1 MTAMATAM
9 DRHIQQTNERLQC
22 IKEALGSPAGFQSA
36 ARELLEWCSDSRAFQ
51 KVFEQNLIACLTVVN
66 RVAAQQGFDLDLGY
80 RLLAV
85 CAAQRDKFSSKSASL
100 LTVWCE
106 DLGRLL
112 LLRHQKTR
120 EGDGLSKL
128 PPGMHQPLQKTLP
141 PGIQG
146 ESTMTA
152 LRWQQTPPNG
162 HGSQQLSVVTT
173 VWGMSPN
180 TQSGPL
186 AHNSYNGTNTS
197 ASQGPYS
204 QGQHGYPGVMT
215 PKPYPPQG
223 MPSRQPTPTYNGYRH
238 TPTPMGTA
246 IGPSMTN
253 GGPAAG
259 GDYQGSSAALNA
271 ATLVARAAAAAT
283 ATATATASVV
293 AFQDQHQH
301 ETDMG
306 NQYHNQMQNMPSQ
319 QFQQGYG
326 PPGPQQM
333 SSGPPVGNH
342 MSNHM
347 NNTVGGP
354 MSSMPGSMIPINSSA
369 MSTANTMNP
378 QIAMN
383 GSIGVNKSGMQG
395 VQNIGGSGQPMYPL
409 PSPAMGPQTRARS
422 APYPNPSQYMV
433 QKRQAQYGTVMAHQY
448 GPSIQQYGPV
458 SQQPYNT
465 AQFSGGQGIQYPKL
479 PPQFPP
485 SIQQQHLPSSG
496 YPPQQQMRQS
506 MRPQAPAY
514 TPQQEHYYTQNHM
527 NGVPQQT
534 PYGNHYVGPQSFQR
548 NINYQHSPIPGNP
561 TPPLTP
567 ASNSIPP
574 YISPNSGDIKPSYQ
588 DIKPQIP
595 PTKDDE
601 LRLTFPVRDGII
613 LPPFR
618 LEHNLAVSNHFFQL
632 KPSVYQT
639 LMWRSDL
646 ELQLKCF
653 HHEDRQMNTN
663 WPASVQVSVNA
674 TPVPIDRGENK
685 TSHKPLYLK
694 DVCQPGRNTIQI
706 TVTACCCSHLFLLH
720 LVHRPTVRSVLQGLL
735 RNRLLPAEHCIS
747 KIKRNFNSVAATN
760 STMNGEDVV
769 EQTAIK
775 VSLKC
780 PITFKRVTL
789 PARGQDCKHIQCFD
803 LESYLQMNCERG
815 AWRCPVCNKTA
826 YLEGLEVDQYI
837 WAILTNLSNSEV
849 EEVTME
855 ATASWK
861 PISPK
866 QEHDQD
872 PCAAQKKF
880 KAMSPGSMTMPT
892 TSTWEVGQALS
903 PYSAM
908 PPPDMQSIANGS
920 ITNGHNLPNG
930 MNYRGMN
937 GSYEFS
943 SDYGSPLSRLNDS
956 VASLDPLVAME
967 KSLNQ
972 QMCPP
977 GMHDQS
983 SQQMSHP
990 ATSASTLGTSQGHQ
1004 SSNYQQNAPLTPSST
1019 QNQGMM
1025 QHGPNTPHT
1034 PHTPHTPGNGGPP
1047 SIPPPS
1053 VGTHG
1058 NSIEANNNN
1067 SNSNPPN
1074 SQPSSVTNDNSLS
1087 HTADLSDLN
1096 FDPAAV
1102 IDGEGQGQEGLNL
1115 LPESVVDPMEL
1126 LCYLDPPEISTSGN
1140 SSTTSGSTTN
1150 TTTVNSS
1157 ATTSTS
1163 NSTNDDILA
1172 FF

>member
-9 DRHIQQTNERLQC
+9 ERHIQQTNERLQC
-22 IKEALGSPAGFQSA
+22 IKEALGSPSGFQSA

-51 KVFEQNLIACLTVVN
+51 KVFEQNLINCLTVVN

-85 CAAQRDKFSSKSASL
+85 CAAQRDKFSPKSASL
-100 LTVWCE
+100 LSVWCE

-120 EGDGLSKL
+120 EGDGLPKL
-128 PPGMHQPLQKTLP
+128 TPGMHQSLQKTLP
-141 PGIQG
+141 PVQG
-146 ESTMTA
+146 DSTMTA
-152 LRWQQTPPNG
+152 MGWQQTPPTG
-162 HGSQQLSVVTT
+162 HGPPPPHGAHATQQQLSVVTT
-173 VWGMSPN
+173 VWGVSPS

-186 AHNSYNGTNTS
+186 VHNSYSGTNTS
-197 ASQGPYS
+197 VAHGPYS
-204 QGQHGYPGVMT
+204 QNTHGYPGGM
-215 PKPYPPQG
+215 PSKPYPPQG
-223 MPSRQPTPTYNGYRH
+223 MPPRQTTPTYNGYGH
-238 TPTPMGTA
+238 TPTSMGTA
-246 IGPSMTN
+246 VGPNIPTGCPGS
-253 GGPAAG
+253 G
-259 GDYQGSSAALNA
+259 GDYQGSSAALSA
-271 ATLVARAAAAAT
+271 AALVARAAAAAT

-293 AFQDQHQH
+293 AFQDQQQQ
-301 ETDMG
+301 ETAMG
-306 NQYHNQMQNMPSQ
+306 NQYHNHMQGMQNQ
-319 QFQQGYG
+319 QYQQGYG
-326 PPGPQQM
+326 PPGPQRLP
-333 SSGPPVGNH
+333 SGPTMGSHMNNH
-342 MSNHM
+342 MSNTM
-347 NNTVGGP
+347 GGSIP
-354 MSSMPGSMIPINSSA
+354 SMANSMSSPMIPMNTSV
-369 MSTANTMNP
+369 MSTPNSINP
-378 QIAMN
+378 QMAMN
-383 GSIGVNKSGMQG
+383 GPMGMNKGGMQG
-395 VQNIGGSGQPMYPL
+395 VQNMGGPGQPMYPM
-409 PSPAMGPQTRARS
+409 PSSGMGPQTRARS
-422 APYPNPSQYMV
+422 APYPNPSQYMA
-433 QKRQAQYGTVMAHQY
+433 QKRQVQYNNAMAHQY
-448 GPSIQQYGPV
+448 NPGIQQYGPG
-458 SQQPYNT
+458 SQQTYSS
-465 AQFSGGQGIQYPKL
+465 AQFPGGQGVQYPKQ

-485 SIQQQHLPSSG
+485 SIQQQPLPSSG
-496 YPPQQQMRQS
+496 YPPQQQMRPS
-506 MRPQAPAY
+506 IRPQASPYA
-514 TPQQEHYYTQNHM
+514 PQQEQYYPQNHM

-534 PYGNHYVGPQSFQR
+534 QYEQQYNGNQYMTPQNFQR
-548 NINYQHSPIPGNP
+548 NMSYQHSPIPGNP

-567 ASNSIPP
+567 ASSMPP
-574 YISPNSGDIKPSYQ
+574 YISPNSGDIKPSYP
-588 DIKPQIP
+588 DMKPPMP

-674 TPVPIDRGENK
+674 TPVPIDRGVNK

-694 DVCQPGRNTIQI
+694 EVCQPGRNTIQI

-760 STMNGEDVV
+760 SAMNGEDGV
-769 EQTAIK
+769 EQTAMK

-826 YLEGLEVDQYI
+826 YLEGLEVDQYV
-837 WAILTNLSNSEV
+837 WAILTNLTNSDID
-849 EEVTME
+849 EVTVD

-861 PISPK
+861 PVAPK
-866 QEHDQD
+866 LEHDQ
-872 PCAAQKKF
+872 A
-880 KAMSPGSMTMPT
+880 
-892 TSTWEVGQALS
+892 
-903 PYSAM
+903 
-908 PPPDMQSIANGS
+908 IANGP
-920 ITNGHNLPNG
+920 NLPNG
-930 MNYRGMN
+930 MSYRGMN
-937 GSYEFS
+937 GSYDFS
-943 SDYGSPLSRLNDS
+943 SDFGSPLAHLNES
-956 VASLDPLVAME
+956 VASLDPLAAME

-972 QMCPP
+972 HEQQMCPP
-977 GMHDQS
+977 TLHDQS
-983 SQQMSHP
+983 SQQMPHP
-990 ATSASTLGTSQGHQ
+990 ANSSAPGINQSQHSTNHQ
-1004 SSNYQQNAPLTPSST
+1004 QYAPPTPSST
-1019 QNQGMM
+1019 QSQGMM

-1034 PHTPHTPGNGGPP
+1034 PHTPHTPGTGGPP

-1053 VGTHG
+1053 SVGPNGSNAEVNGT
-1058 NSIEANNNN
+1058 NSNS
-1067 SNSNPPN
+1067 SNSNPAN
-1074 SQPSSVTNDNSLS
+1074 SQPPSVTNDNSLS
-1087 HTADLSDLN
+1087 HAADLSDLN

-1126 LCYLDPPEISTSGN
+1126 LSYLDPPELSSSGN
-1140 SSTTSGSTTN
+1140 LSTTSGSTTS
-1150 TTTVNSS
+1150 TTAANSS

-1172 FF
+1172 FFES